1 MATRFQR
8 HTTLTAMALMLAAGP
23 AAAQAPGWIRS
34 AASYSRDDYRAPYAD
49 AQRAAYDNG
58 YRDGLKRGEQAL
70 RDRRAFDVQRE
81 RDYRDAENGYNRSYG
96 DRNRYR
102 DNYRGGFTQGFR
114 DAYQRDGRDG
124 YGRDGYGRDGYGQDG
139 YGRDGYDPRGSS
151 SQIPGGVRRNGPGYG
166 RGPDYGGDAGYGAY
180 QNGASDGYQKG
191 LDDVGDRKY
200 GDVTRHKWYR
210 NGDHDYNNRYGS
222 KDSYRMEYRRGFEEG
237 YTRAFRE
244 RRR

>member
-1 MATRFQR
+1 MTTRFQR

-23 AAAQAPGWIRS
+23 AAAQAPGWIQ
-34 AASYSRDDYRAPYAD
+34 AASAYSRDDYRAPYAD

-58 YRDGLKRGEQAL
+58 YRDGVKRGEQAL

-114 DAYQRDGRDG
+114 DAYERGG
-124 YGRDGYGRDGYGQDG
+124 YGRDNSGVYGGG
-139 YGRDGYDPRGSS
+139 YGRDGYDPRGNTT
-151 SQIPGGVRRNGPGYG
+151 QFPGGVRRNGPTYG
-166 RGPDYGGDAGYGAY
+166 RGPGYGGSASYGAY
-180 QNGASDGYQKG
+180 QNGASDGYEKG
-191 LDDVGDRKY
+191 LDDAGDRKY
-200 GDVTRHKWYR
+200 PDATRHKWYR
-210 NGDHDYNNRYGS
+210 NGDHDYDNRYGS
-222 KDSYRMEYRRGFEEG
+222 KEAYRVEYRRGFEEG
-237 YTRAFRE
+237 YLRAFRE

>member
-1 MATRFQR
+1 MATRFHR
-8 HTTLTAMALMLAAGP
+8 HTTLTVMALMLAAGP
-23 AAAQAPGWIRS
+23 AAAQAPGWIQS
-34 AASYSRDDYRAPYAD
+34 AASYSRADYRAPYAD

-81 RDYRDAENGYNRSYG
+81 REYRDAENGYNRSYG

-114 DAYQRDGRDG
+114 DAYQRDG
-124 YGRDGYGRDGYGQDG
+124 YGRDG
-139 YGRDGYDPRGSS
+139 YGRDGYDPRGNSS
-151 SQIPGGVRRNGPGYG
+151 PFPGGGRRNGPGYG
-166 RGPDYGGDAGYGAY
+166 RGPGYGGNAGYGAY
-180 QNGASDGYQKG
+180 QTGASDGYEKG

-200 GDVTRHKWYR
+200 ADATRHKWYR

-222 KDSYRMEYRRGFEEG
+222 KDSYRIEYRRGFEEG
-237 YTRAFRE
+237 YARAFRE